1 MKESKI
7 IRLLRKLDKAEVKR
21 LRDFINSPYYNKNAK
36 YSQVFEE
43 LIKYHPDFDS
53 SEFSE
58 ENIYKKS
65 LGAKDYDY
73 FTMKNILSDLNDLA
87 LKFLLTE
94 HKSERL
100 LADEIK
106 LLEQLREREV
116 FDEYKK
122 RLNKLKKKLEENPG
136 NSEFY
141 FEDKLRLVGEE
152 ISSLSIF
159 DPNTRFD
166 LKQVE
171 MDSLANLSTLR
182 LLKAYCALFH
192 ELKQNNYPFKFTL
205 MDDIKNYIL
214 THSFEDIPLLNLYK
228 NIFFLQLTGEYKYYK
243 ILKEI
248 RDKYFDELH
257 RGDMYMLFV
266 YMRSYS
272 AVSYSEKMDRKYLR
286 DCFELDK
293 FMFEKGRT
301 ALGKL
306 LYPDFIATIKTAAS
320 VGEYDWCEDFMDKM
334 EDELMDDAKEDT
346 LNFSRGF
353 IEYRKGNLSE
363 ALELIYKSSFNIF
376 IMQIQ
381 VYVILMRIYY
391 EIGYYEDALNLAKT
405 ANGYLKK
412 EIALDQM
419 KNELK
424 RFFDYTSEMA
434 KLKTSVLDKDD
445 IQFKQQQLSAKIEK
459 MKLNYFGIINWLK
472 EQVKNV

>member
-7 IRLLRKLDKAEVKR
+7 IKLLRKLDKTEVKR
-21 LRDFINSPYYNKNAK
+21 LRDFINSPYYNKNVK

-58 ENIYKKS
+58 ENIHKKS
-65 LGAKDYDY
+65 LGVKDYDY

-106 LLEQLREREV
+106 MLEQLREREV

-141 FEDKLRLVGEE
+141 VEDKLRLVGEE

-205 MDDIKNYIL
+205 MDHIKNYIQ
-214 THSFEDIPLLNLYK
+214 THSFEDIPLLDLYK
-228 NIFFLQLTGEYKYYK
+228 NVFFLQLTGEYKYYK
-243 ILKEI
+243 ILQDI
-248 RDKYFDELH
+248 RDKHFDDLH

-334 EDELMDDAKEDT
+334 KDELMDDAKEDT

-434 KLKTSVLDKDD
+434 KLKTSVLGKDD